1 VIYGR
6 LKIYSDAKEIT
17 AENVVDEVNKAYAV
31 HSRNQSEIRTLWE
44 YYRGKTKILNK
55 TKEIREEINHKI
67 NENRAYEI
75 VKFHKSSIQGVSYM
89 SKTSSGVYHLPNG
102 MWGFRYAFMLD
113 GKQKDIKRTKDENG
127 NPFKSEKADIKAN
140 ALPKYFLYDKAGA
153 FQPLLK

>member
-1 VIYGR
+1 MIYGR
-6 LKIYSDAKEIT
+6 LKIYSNAKEIT

-75 VKFHKSSIQGVSYM
+75 VKFHKGYVFGEPKSQNLCKRFPFRIRKQGISRYNKVP
-89 SKTSSGVYHLPNG
+89 TRRLPNQ
-102 MWGFRYAFMLD
+102 L
-113 GKQKDIKRTKDENG
+113 
-127 NPFKSEKADIKAN
+127 PFCS
-140 ALPKYFLYDKAGA
+140 F
-153 FQPLLK
+153 

>member
-31 HSRNQSEIRTLWE
+31 HSKIQSEIRTLWE

-75 VKFHKSSIQGVSYM
+75 VKFHKGYVFGEPKIANFPQ
-89 SKTSSGVYHLPNG
+89 TLP
-102 MWGFRYAFMLD
+102 
-113 GKQKDIKRTKDENG
+113 
-127 NPFKSEKADIKAN
+127 
-140 ALPKYFLYDKAGA
+140 FLHSQTRD
-153 FQPLLK
+153 FVL